1 MTMKE
6 LFDFVTDLT
15 IDADNIAAYLD
26 RAMEMASQRT
36 VEDITEQQKIEEQ
49 VSTTGQRSFGAI

>member
-1 MTMKE
+1 MKE

-26 RAMEMASQRT
+26 RAMEMSSQRT
-36 VEDITEQQKIEEQ
+36 VEDITDQQKVEEQ
-49 VSTTGQRSFGAI
+49 VSTTGQRSSSAI